1 MTFERNNC
9 RWLPFLEI
17 EHRYEFGSMISV
29 ISRMTCGILGI
40 ALVAATSTSAFARDD
55 DAFDYNRLLGRGINL
70 DSALDGP
77 QEGAWR
83 VTLEANYFRLIKE
96 AGFNSVRIP
105 IRWSAHASTTA
116 PYDIE
121 MHFFQRVDWAI
132 RQALSRNLAAV
143 INVHN

>member
-17 EHRYEFGSMISV
+17 EHRYEFGSMIFSV

-77 QEGAWR
+77 QEGAC
-83 VTLEANYFRLIKE
+83 YFRLIKE

-105 IRWSAHASTTA
+105 IRWSAHASTTDSA
-116 PYDIE
+116 SIGPLGKRCRGIWPPSSTYI
-121 MHFFQRVDWAI
+121 A
-132 RQALSRNLAAV
+132 RNR
-143 INVHN
+143 